1 MKENLIRPFEETS
14 PMNNREIDVYTAH
27 RLRIQEIRKLEKRRK
42 NIQKRTT
49 EIIHVVIEDYRF
61 QLADTSEEVKR

>member
-1 MKENLIRPFEETS
+1 
-14 PMNNREIDVYTAH
+14 MNNREIDAYTAH
-27 RLRIQEIRKLEKRRK
+27 QLRIQEIRKLEKRRK